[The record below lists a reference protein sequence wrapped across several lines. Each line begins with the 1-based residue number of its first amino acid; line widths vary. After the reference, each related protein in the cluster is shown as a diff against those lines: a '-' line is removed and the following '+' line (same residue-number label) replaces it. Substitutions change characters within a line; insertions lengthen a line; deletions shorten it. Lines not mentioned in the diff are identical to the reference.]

1 MNPRILS
8 HQKNHQFED
17 LCRLAG
23 FPHSSREIAIRPKNQ
38 NDPNGYY
45 DFLGLDPSATTKEI
59 REAYYA
65 MARYVHPDGS
75 NPNKEKFEMLSQIY
89 ETLTDPNKKLQY
101 EMTEEGHAYVGN
113 IEMHELRERYGANIA
128 EITEEKL
135 DNPTHF
141 SYYGSK
147 QDNDLAQEWYE
158 ILGAAMWALDIKS
171 PIKLCL
177 FSGREP
183 HILPGVIV
191 IPNHLSPNYFIAL
204 RLVNRLKSI

>member
-1 MNPRILS
+1 MSQRTLS
-8 HQKNHQFED
+8 HQKSPQFED
-17 LCRLAG
+17 LCQLAG

-45 DFLGLDPSATTKEI
+45 DFLGLDPSATLKEI
-59 REAYYA
+59 RQAYYA
-65 MARYVHPDGS
+65 MAKYLHPDGS
-75 NPNKEKFEMLSQIY
+75 SPNEEKFEMLAQIY
-89 ETLTDPNKKLQY
+89 ETLSDPNKKVEY
-101 EMTEEGHAYVGN
+101 ESVEEGHAYVGN
-113 IEMHELRERYGANIA
+113 IELHELREKYGDIS
-128 EITEEKL
+128 EIMKESL
-135 DNPTHF
+135 DKSTQF

-191 IPNHLSPNYFIAL
+191 IPNHLSPNYFIAF
-204 RLVNRLKSI
+204 RLVNRLKSK